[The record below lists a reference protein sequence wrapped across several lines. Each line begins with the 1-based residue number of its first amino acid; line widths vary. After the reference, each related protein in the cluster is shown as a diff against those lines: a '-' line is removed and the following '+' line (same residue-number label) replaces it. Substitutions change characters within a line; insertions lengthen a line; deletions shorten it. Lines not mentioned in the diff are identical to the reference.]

1 LTPRIKA
8 LAWGLAAA
16 GVVVALDQGTKGA
29 VQSHIGRGEDV
40 EVLPFL
46 TLTNTRNT
54 GVAFGLATDISPVV
68 IGAALVLLLGLLV
81 FLASK
86 AREGAPMWLPAGLLI
101 GGALGNLAD
110 RVRQDGVTDF
120 IDLPLWATFN
130 LADVAIVA
138 GVALLIWMPE
148 RPQGRSTSERRAK
161 PEAKNAGGRQRSR
174 LMGKTSEL

>member
-1 LTPRIKA
+1 
-8 LAWGLAAA
+8 
-16 GVVVALDQGTKGA
+16 
-29 VQSHIGRGEDV
+29 VQSHIGRGEEV

-54 GVAFGLATDISPVV
+54 GVAFGLASDISPIV

-81 FLASK
+81 FLATR
-86 AREGAPMWLPAGLLI
+86 AREGAPVWLPAALLI
-101 GGALGNLAD
+101 GGAVGNLAD

-138 GVALLIWMPE
+138 GVALLVFLPE
-148 RPQGRSTSERRAK
+148 RPPGRSTSERRAK
-161 PEAKNAGGRQRSR
+161 PEAKDAGGRPRSR
-174 LMGKTSEL
+174 LMRKAPP